1 WGPKAG
7 AARHLHELTKHQDLA
22 FFLLYSS
29 VAGTLGAGGQA
40 NYAAANAY
48 LDALA
53 VHRRGLGLSAT
64 SLAWGPW
71 EQSGGM
77 TAALGDADTTRMARG
92 GLLPL
97 SREEGMALFDAGM
110 TSAAAAL
117 VPVRVDLGVLRGQAA
132 AGALPPVFRHLVRGT
147 VRRTAAAGAP
157 TPNASSLADR
167 LAVLGVE
174 EREGVVLELVRGA
187 AAGVLGHGSVEAV
200 DAGRAFKAL
209 GFDSLTAVELRNR
222 LNQATGL
229 RLPATLVFD
238 YPTPRALAGFVLG
251 ELAEGFGGV
260 VAGAAATV
268 GAVSASGVVG
278 VEEPLAVV
286 GMACRFPG
294 GVDSPEGLWGLVV
307 GGGDAIGD
315 FPADRGWDV
324 EGLYDPEG
332 VRAGSTYARGG
343 GFVSGVADFDPGFFG
358 ISPREALAMD
368 PQQRLLLEVTWE
380 VLERAG
386 IDPGGVRGS
395 ATGVFVGAAASGYGT
410 GLVSVPEGVE
420 GHLLTGNTPSVISGR
435 IAYTFGLE
443 GPAVTVD

>member
-1 WGPKAG
+1 WGPKAR
-7 AARHLHELTKHQDLA
+7 AAHHLHELTKHQDLA
-22 FFLLYSS
+22 CFVLFSS
-29 VAGTLGAGGQA
+29 AAATLGGTAQG

-53 VHRRGLGLSAT
+53 EHRHALGLPAT

-77 TAALGDADTTRMARG
+77 TAALVDADVKRMARG
-92 GLLPL
+92 GFLPL
-97 SREEGMALFDAGM
+97 SRTEGLSLLDAGM
-110 TSAAAAL
+110 TSPDPAL
-117 VPVRVDLGVLRGQAA
+117 VPLRVDLGVLRGQAA
-132 AGALPPVFRHLVRGT
+132 AGAVAPVLRGLVRGGT
-147 VRRTAAAGAP
+147 RRVVTTGAAGGRA
-157 TPNASSLADR
+157 SLADR

-238 YPTPRALAGFVLG
+238 YPTPRALAGFVVG
-251 ELAEGFGGV
+251 ELAGGV
-260 VAGAAATV
+260 VAGAAGTA
-268 GAVSASGVVG
+268 ASVGVVG
-278 VEEPLAVV
+278 SSDSLGVGEPLAVV

-307 GGGDAIGD
+307 GGGDAVGD